1 MSQEKKPKLIEVTSE
16 NGEQTGFFC
25 YMSKK
30 KAPGY
35 KNKLDW
41 LKGRFAEGLKI
52 KMLELPNR
60 GFIEYIPGEYAW
72 RAVNAKGY
80 MFIHCLW
87 VVGKSKGKGYSS
99 VLIKE
104 CIKDARK
111 AKMKGVAMVTS
122 EGVWVPGKKVF
133 LKHGFESVAQAPP
146 SFDLMVKKFGKARS
160 PSFADDWDKKA
171 AKYKKGIT
179 IFRSDQCPYIEDAT
193 NTFTDAADELGI
205 KYKVIEL
212 KTARQL
218 RELSPSPYGT
228 FNVVYNG
235 KLLSYHYLLK
245 KDFVKKLEKLD
256 GSRRILNDE

>member
-1 MSQEKKPKLIEVTSE
+1 MGKEKPVKIIEV
-16 NGEQTGFFC
+16 NAGNVEQTGFFC
-25 YMSKK
+25 YMSKRK
-30 KAPGY
+30 TAGFRR
-35 KNKLDW
+35 KLDW
-41 LKGRFAEGLKI
+41 LKERFGEGLKI

-99 VLIKE
+99 LLLKE
-104 CIKDARK
+104 CIKDAQK
-111 AKMKGVAMVTS
+111 AQMKGAAMVTS
-122 EGVWVPGKKVF
+122 EGVWVAGKKVL

-146 SFDLMVKKFGKARS
+146 SFDLMVKKFGKARP
-160 PSFADDWDKKA
+160 PSFVDDWDKKA
-171 AKYKKGIT
+171 AKHKKGLT

-193 NTFTDAADELGI
+193 NTLTDAADELGI
-205 KYKVIEL
+205 KCKVIEL
-212 KTARQL
+212 KTAKQL

-228 FNVVYNG
+228 LNVVYNG

-245 KDFVKKLEKLD
+245 KDFVKALGKLD
-256 GSRRILNDE
+256 G